1 MGVSAHEP
9 ADARHRDDPRGAD
22 DPLQPAQGRRAAGR
36 RLSARL
42 RGAGLALVAALTA
55 VAHSA
60 HADMVRLATYNV
72 ELTRRG
78 PGLLLRDILSDD
90 DPQIDA
96 IAAII
101 ARVAPDILL
110 LTNFDYDLEGVALG
124 AFADRL
130 ARAGIRY
137 PHRFAARPNTG
148 MATGRDMDGDGRRA
162 TPDDA
167 QGYGA
172 FAGQGG
178 MALLSRLPVA
188 QDSVRDFSGF
198 LWADLPGARL
208 PRVDGQPFP
217 NAEVFAIQR
226 LSTTGHWA
234 VPVALPGGGRLTVLA
249 FHASPPV
256 FGGPHGRNRARN
268 HDEVR
273 FWTLLL
279 DGALPMAPPDPPFV
293 LMGDSNLDPLD
304 GDGDHAA
311 MRALLDHPAL
321 QDPRP
326 RSDGGAA
333 AASGPLNEGH
343 AGDPALDTALW
354 RQEAGPGNLRVDHV
368 LPSAGLEVV
377 DAGVFW
383 PVPGTP
389 AHALLGEGGVGASR
403 HRLVWVDV
411 RLPDG

>member
-1 MGVSAHEP
+1 M
-9 ADARHRDDPRGAD
+9 
-22 DPLQPAQGRRAAGR
+22 
-36 RLSARL
+36 
-42 RGAGLALVAALTA
+42 
-55 VAHSA
+55 
-60 HADMVRLATYNV
+60 ATYNV

-101 ARVAPDILL
+101 ARIAPDILL

-148 MATGRDMDGDGRRA
+148 MATGRDMDGDGRA
-162 TPDDA
+162 GTPDDA
-167 QGYGA
+167 QGHGA

-178 MALLSRLPVA
+178 MALLSRLPVH
-188 QDSVRDFSGF
+188 SGQAEDHSRF

-208 PRVDGQPFP
+208 PRVDGRPFLAP
-217 NAEVFAIQR
+217 EVSAIQR

-249 FHASPPV
+249 YHASPPV
-256 FGGPHGRNRARN
+256 FGGPNGRNLARN
-268 HDEVR
+268 HDETR

-293 LMGDSNLDPLD
+293 LMGDSNLDPQD
-304 GDGDHAA
+304 GDGLNAA
-311 MRALLDHPAL
+311 MRALLAHPAL

-326 RSDGGAA
+326 ASTGGAMA
-333 AASGPLNEGH
+333 GSGPHNRGH
-343 AGDPALDTALW
+343 SGDPALDTVTW
-354 RQEAGPGNLRVDHV
+354 QEEEGPGNLRVDYV

-383 PVPGTP
+383 PAPGMA